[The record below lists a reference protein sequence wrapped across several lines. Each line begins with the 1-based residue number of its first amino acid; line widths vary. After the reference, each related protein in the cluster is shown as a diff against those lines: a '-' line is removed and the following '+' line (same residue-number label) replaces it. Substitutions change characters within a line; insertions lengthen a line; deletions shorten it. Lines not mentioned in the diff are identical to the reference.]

1 MEVVVWD
8 EVEVVEVVTVEV
20 DDPTARIEAALSV
33 RLAFEVR
40 ADETLEVST
49 ATPPTERVAP
59 EDEPATTEDV

>member
-1 MEVVVWD
+1 
-8 EVEVVEVVTVEV
+8 VVTVDV

-49 ATPPTERVAP
+49 ATPPTEMVAP
-59 EDEPATTEDV
+59 DDEPATTEDV